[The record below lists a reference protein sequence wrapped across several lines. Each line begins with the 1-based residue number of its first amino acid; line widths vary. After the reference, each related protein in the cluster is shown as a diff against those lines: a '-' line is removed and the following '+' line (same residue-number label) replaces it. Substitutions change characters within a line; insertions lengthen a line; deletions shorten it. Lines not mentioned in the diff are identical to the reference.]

1 MMDGKKYREAML
13 NELSRTL
20 LELDEEQVETAVSEI
35 MTAKRL
41 FFAGAG
47 RAGLMMKGFAMRMMH
62 MGYICH
68 VVGDVTTPSI
78 QPGDLLLVA
87 SGKAETQTSGYYV
100 DTAKKYGAKS
110 LVITANPSGSVAQK
124 ADLLLVL
131 MAPRFRGDL
140 EPLHRSVQPMGNRF
154 EQSVL
159 LTGDY
164 LVKLIKEKRNLDIH
178 VMYQNHATL
187 E

>member
-1 MMDGKKYREAML
+1 MDGIKYREAML
-13 NELSRTL
+13 SELGHTL
-20 LELDEEQVETAVSEI
+20 LGLDDIQVNTCIMEI
-35 MTAKRL
+35 MSANRL

-47 RAGLMMKGFAMRMMH
+47 RAGLMMKGFAMRLMH

-78 QPGDLLLVA
+78 GKGDLLLVA
-87 SGKAETQTSGYYV
+87 SGKAETMTSSYFV
-100 DTAKKYGAKS
+100 DAAKRAGAKT
-110 LVITANPSGSVAQK
+110 LVITANVEGTVAKK
-124 ADLLLVL
+124 ADFLLTLT
-131 MAPRFRGDL
+131 APRFRGDP
-140 EPLHRSVQPMGNRF
+140 ETEHRSVQPMGNRF

-164 LVKLIKEKRNLDIH
+164 LVKLIKEKMNLDIH
-178 VMYQNHATL
+178 VMYKNHSTL